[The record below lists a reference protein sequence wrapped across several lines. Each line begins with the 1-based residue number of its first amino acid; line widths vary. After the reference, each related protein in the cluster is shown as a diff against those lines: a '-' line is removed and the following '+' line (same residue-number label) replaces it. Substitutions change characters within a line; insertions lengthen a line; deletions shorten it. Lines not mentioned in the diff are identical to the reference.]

1 MKITD
6 SDIIKAGERELI
18 DTIIG
23 DLDWNAIEKI
33 FKERHRLRIQDDVEY
48 RQGDIVVH
56 NDEVVYKLDFDV
68 KLTLSIL
75 LDRSGN
81 YLSFTTQ
88 NELFDEAIEKD
99 PAPDI
104 QTAQKSQPAI
114 DSDLEFE
121 KTEPATASDP
131 EKEPAENM
139 TAMASQIADMISEIN
154 EET

>member
-33 FKERHRLRIQDDVEY
+33 FSERHGLRIQDDVEY

-56 NDEVVYKLDFDV
+56 NDEVAYKLDFDV

-75 LDRSGN
+75 LNRAGK
-81 YLSFTTQ
+81 YLSFTAK
-88 NELFDEAIEKD
+88 NELPGETMEND
-99 PAPDI
+99 PDTNMQPL
-104 QTAQKSQPAI
+104 QQSQPFI
-114 DSDLEFE
+114 DPGLEFE
-121 KTEPATASDP
+121 ETEPAVAADP
-131 EKEPAENM
+131 GKKPSENM
-139 TAMASQIADMISEIN
+139 TAMASEISDMITEIN
-154 EET
+154 AET

>member
-81 YLSFTTQ
+81 YLSFTTP
-88 NELFDEAIEKD
+88 NELLDEAMEND
-99 PAPDI
+99 PDPDI
-104 QTAQKSQPAI
+104 QTAQQSQPAI
-114 DSDLEFE
+114 DSDLEFG
-121 KTEPATASDP
+121 KTEPAIASDP